1 MKPSASFLSVL
12 FFLLF
17 IAFTISAEV
26 VLDSDG
32 EILRNGGKYYLS
44 PAAPIGGGAII
55 AAAIRHGE
63 TNLCSLAV
71 VSAMYTNGWAVTISS
86 PYRTT
91 FIQTSWPLSIKFAYL
106 APNICTDSP
115 NWVVV
120 KSLPLGD
127 AVMLGG
133 AQEVGNTFVSGSFSI
148 ETYDSEK
155 HHYKLVFCEQ
165 GKDECRNIGVK
176 LDSEERRRLVVTDKE
191 PLIFKF
197 DKVTGNFNSD
207 LSMIV

>member
-1 MKPSASFLSVL
+1 MKPSASFLSFL

-26 VLDSDG
+26 LIDSDG
-32 EILRNGGKYYLS
+32 EIVRNGGNYYLS
-44 PAAPIGGGAII
+44 PAAPIGGEAIT
-55 AAAIRHGE
+55 AAAIRHGD

-71 VSAMYTNGWAVTISS
+71 VSAMHTNRWAVTISS
-86 PYRTT
+86 PPKTI
-91 FIQTSWPLSIKFAYL
+91 FIRTSWILSLKFAYL

-120 KSLPLGD
+120 KSLALGE

-133 AQEVGNTFVSGSFSI
+133 AQESGDTYVSGSFAC

-191 PLIFKF
+191 PLVFKF
-197 DKVTGNFNSD
+197 DKVKGNFNSD